1 MSIVLRME
9 PGLFLITYK
18 FNRKLKKLK
27 KKNIFLIFVLKIC
40 QQLFLGSTSYTRY
53 MIVHSVQWCSEYI
66 LE

>member
-27 KKNIFLIFVLKIC
+27 KNKYFLDFRSKNM
-40 QQLFLGSTSYTRY
+40 STVISG
-53 MIVHSVQWCSEYI
+53 
-66 LE
+66 